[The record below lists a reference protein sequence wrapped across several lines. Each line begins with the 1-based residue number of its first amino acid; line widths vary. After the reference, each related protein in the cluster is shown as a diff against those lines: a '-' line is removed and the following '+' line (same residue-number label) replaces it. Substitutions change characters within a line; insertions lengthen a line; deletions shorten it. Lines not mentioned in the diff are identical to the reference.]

1 MNLDERLRRYGADL
15 DAATDVAMSA
25 HAGRRLTAAVTP
37 TARPR
42 RVAINW
48 ALPVLAGVAARVG
61 EVLVRQPTTLR
72 VGLSTRPGAFGSPA
86 ATAPPTAPPISGT
99 SVVHRPV
106 CPTYRLNTT
115 LPLRLCDTGPAVR
128 ELQSALNVSGAR
140 LDVDGY
146 FGPATNDAVLEFQR
160 SKALVP
166 DGLVGPATWSALTGK

>member
-37 TARPR
+37 AERPR
-42 RVAINW
+42 RVAVGW
-48 ALPVLAGVAARVG
+48 ALPVLAGAAALVG
-61 EVLVRQPTTLR
+61 VVLVRQPTPLR
-72 VGLSTRPGAFGSPA
+72 VGVSTRPGAFGSPTA
-86 ATAPPTAPPISGT
+86 TAVSTAPPPPGT

-106 CPTYRLNTT
+106 CPTYRVNTT
-115 LPLRLCDTGPAVR
+115 LPLRLCDTGPEVR
-128 ELQSALNVSGAR
+128 RLQKALNGWGAQ

-166 DGLVGPATWSALTGK
+166 DGLVGPATWSALGK